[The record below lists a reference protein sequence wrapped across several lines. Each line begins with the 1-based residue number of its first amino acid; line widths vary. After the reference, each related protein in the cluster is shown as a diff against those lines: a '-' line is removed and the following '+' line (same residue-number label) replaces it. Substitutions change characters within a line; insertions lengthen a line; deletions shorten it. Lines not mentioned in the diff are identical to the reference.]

1 VPARAV
7 IVARWYNVRVA
18 VELPVVW
25 DDGPVVRWERLLD
38 LDLDLAEALGD
49 VAVRARDRIGVPTI
63 RLDRGPWHL
72 DALRPVSRRA
82 FAIMVC
88 DGLIV
93 RELDL
98 AETATADLLGPGD
111 LIALGHPADNLL
123 AMGESWHVGA
133 RATVA
138 ILDERLLPAMHAWPA
153 LSARF
158 VARATR
164 QAARAAEQRA
174 ISQLPR
180 VELRLRALM
189 WHLAERW
196 GRIASTGVVVPI
208 EVTHGA
214 LGRLV
219 GARRPTVSL
228 ALAELAREGAMV
240 RRDDGSWLLRADSNP
255 SAPERTIVSPPLD
268 IAAVAP
274 LQASHH
280 QPAAVPRPDGAVLAQ
295 RSERARQASAKH
307 RLRSEAVLER
317 SRLTRERAARIRA
330 ERRAARRPA

>member
-1 VPARAV
+1 MT
-7 IVARWYNVRVA
+7 RWYNVFVA
-18 VELPVVW
+18 VELTAVR

-38 LDLDLAEALGD
+38 LDLDLAEAMGD
-49 VAVRARDRIGVPTI
+49 LAVRARDRIGVPTI
-63 RLDRGPWHL
+63 RLDRVSWQL
-72 DALRPVSRRA
+72 DSLRPVARRA
-82 FAIMVC
+82 FALMVC
-88 DGLIV
+88 DGLVV

-111 LIALGHPADNLL
+111 LIALGYPTDSLL
-123 AMGESWHVGA
+123 AIGESWHVGA

-138 ILDERLLPAMHAWPA
+138 ILDERLLPALHAWPA

-158 VARATR
+158 VARASR

-196 GRIASTGVVVPI
+196 GRISSTGVVVPI

-228 ALAELAREGAMV
+228 ALAELARDGAMV

-255 SAPERTIVSPPLD
+255 SAPARGIASAPLD
-268 IAAVAP
+268 IAALAP
-274 LQASHH
+274 ITASHH
-280 QPAAVPRPDGAVLAQ
+280 RPTAVTRPDGALLAQ
-295 RSERARQASAKH
+295 RSERARDASAQH
-307 RLRSEAVLER
+307 RLRSTAVLER
-317 SRLTRERAARIRA
+317 ARVTRERAARIRA
-330 ERRAARRPA
+330 ERQAARQVA